1 MPTILTFMNQPTQ
14 PTSSMSTLEPA
25 THARAK
31 VWPWLLLAGVVLAL
45 DQLSKWLVTQ
55 DLPLNASRPITGFFN
70 LVHIENPG
78 AAFSFL
84 AGAAGWQRW
93 LFTALGLG
101 ASALIIWLLVRH
113 RGKTLFSLALALILG
128 GALGNVADR
137 LVWGHVTDFLDFYI
151 TIGSQQW
158 HWPAF
163 NLADSSI
170 FCGAA
175 LLLLDEW
182 RQSRKRKG
190 GTS

>member
-1 MPTILTFMNQPTQ
+1 MNQPRHM
-14 PTSSMSTLEPA
+14 PSSDSTPRPA
-25 THARAK
+25 PNARSS
-31 VWPWLLLAGVVLAL
+31 VWPWLLTATLVVAL
-45 DQLSKWLVTQ
+45 DQLSKWLITQ
-55 DLPLNASRPITGFFN
+55 DLPLDASRPITGYFN

-84 AGAAGWQRW
+84 AAAAGWQRW

-101 ASALIIWLLVRH
+101 ASALIVWLLFRH

-137 LVWGHVTDFLDFYI
+137 LVWGHVTDFLDFYV
-151 TIGSQQW
+151 TIGGRQW

-170 FCGAA
+170 FVGAV

-182 RQSRKRKG
+182 RQARHLKG
-190 GTS
+190 EAP

>member
-1 MPTILTFMNQPTQ
+1 MNQPSNT
-14 PTSSMSTLEPA
+14 PASMPSPNSGPKA
-25 THARAK
+25 NAK
-31 VWPWLLLAGVVLAL
+31 VWPWLLVAAVVLAL
-45 DQLSKWLVTQ
+45 DQVSKWLITQ
-55 DLPLNASRPITGFFN
+55 DLPLYASRPITGFFN

-84 AGAAGWQRW
+84 AGEAGWQRW

-101 ASALIIWLLVRH
+101 ASVLIIWLLVRH
-113 RGKTLFSLALALILG
+113 RGKALFSLALALILG

-151 TIGSQQW
+151 TIGGQQW

-170 FCGAA
+170 FCGAV

-190 GTS
+190 GTG